1 MSGRT
6 LLADRLRDELL
17 EEISNSKLPPGAK
30 LPTEGELAKHFGVS
44 RATVR
49 EAVRGLVEAGYVT
62 RRRGSGSYVTERRR
76 MPHGLDSTLS
86 YLAMIESAG
95 ARAGMRILHAAF
107 EQCSKDDSALQLG
120 RGERA
125 LAVERVRTADD
136 QPVIYSRDRIPARL
150 LRSDLDLRNM
160 DPSLFALL
168 SSSGHAADHATAT
181 LRAVA
186 STSETAKVL
195 GIRRGKPL
203 LYIEEIDYEKDG
215 TPVMLSREWHVSEAF
230 DVRINRQ
237 AQTDADLLGALA
249 SYWSGGLP
257 LEGDSLVNL
266 LGHTVEGGFQW
277 LSSRHDWDAVANRI
291 GVVGRRGRHRHRDRG
306 VL

>member
-1 MSGRT
+1 MPGKS

-17 EEISNSKLPPGAK
+17 EEMTSSQLRPGDK
-30 LPTEGELAKHFGVS
+30 LPTEGELATRFGVS

-49 EAVRGLVEAGYVT
+49 EAVTSLVEAGYVT
-62 RRRGSGSYVTERRR
+62 RRHGSGSYVSERRR

-95 ARAGMRILHAAF
+95 VRAGMRVLDAVL
-107 EQCSKDDSALQLG
+107 EQSSKIDSPLQLSQG
-120 RGERA
+120 DA
-125 LAVERVRTADD
+125 VLAVERVRTADD

-150 LRSDLDLRNM
+150 LRADLDLQNL
-160 DPSLFALL
+160 DPSLFGLL

-186 STSETAKVL
+186 STSRTAKVL
-195 GIRRGKPL
+195 GVRRGKPL
-203 LYIEEIDYEKDG
+203 LYIEEVDYDREG

-237 AQTDADLLGALA
+237 AQAAAPIT
-249 SYWSGGLP
+249 SK
-257 LEGDSLVNL
+257 
-266 LGHTVEGGFQW
+266 
-277 LSSRHDWDAVANRI
+277 R
-291 GVVGRRGRHRHRDRG
+291 
-306 VL
+306 

>member
-1 MSGRT
+1 VSGRT

-17 EEISNSKLPPGAK
+17 EEINTSELQPGTKLPS
-30 LPTEGELAKHFGVS
+30 EGELAKRFNVS

-76 MPHGLDSTLS
+76 MPHALDSTLS
-86 YLAMIESAG
+86 YRAMIETAG
-95 ARAGMRILHAAF
+95 ARAGMRVLDATF
-107 EQCSKDDSALQLG
+107 EPSCQDDAPLQLQPG
-120 RGERA
+120 DTV

-136 QPVIYSRDRIPARL
+136 RPVIYSVDRIPARL
-150 LRSDLDLRNM
+150 LRTDLDLQNL

-186 STSETAKVL
+186 STGQTARVL
-195 GIRRGKPL
+195 DVRRGRPL
-203 LYIEEIDYEKDG
+203 LYIEEVDFGRDG

-230 DVRINRQ
+230 DVRINRK
-237 AQTDADLLGALA
+237 ANTGAKAVFPA
-249 SYWSGGLP
+249 STGS
-257 LEGDSLVNL
+257 
-266 LGHTVEGGFQW
+266 
-277 LSSRHDWDAVANRI
+277 
-291 GVVGRRGRHRHRDRG
+291 
-306 VL
+306 

>member
-17 EEISNSKLPPGAK
+17 EEITSSQLQPGTKLPS
-30 LPTEGELAKHFGVS
+30 EGQLAKRFQVS

-49 EAVRGLVEAGYVT
+49 DAVRALVEAGYVI

-95 ARAGMRILHAAF
+95 VRAGMRVLEAVF
-107 EQCSKDDSALQLG
+107 EQCSKDDGLLQLSPG
-120 RGERA
+120 DA
-125 LAVERVRTADD
+125 VLAVERVRTADD
-136 QPVIYSRDRIPARL
+136 RPVIYSHDRIPARL
-150 LRSDLDLRNM
+150 LRTDLDLRNL

-168 SSSGHAADHATAT
+168 NSSGHAADHATAT

-186 STSETAKVL
+186 STGHTAKVL
-195 GIRRGKPL
+195 GTRRGKPL
-203 LYIEEIDYEKDG
+203 LYIEEIDYDRDG

-230 DVRINRQ
+230 DVRINRK
-237 AQTDADLLGALA
+237 AQTRGEYSDAIPA
-249 SYWSGGLP
+249 
-257 LEGDSLVNL
+257 
-266 LGHTVEGGFQW
+266 HT
-277 LSSRHDWDAVANRI
+277 SHAVA
-291 GVVGRRGRHRHRDRG
+291 GRPITSPPSTTA
-306 VL
+306 

>member
-1 MSGRT
+1 MPGKN

-17 EEISNSKLPPGAK
+17 EEMTSSQLPPGTK
-30 LPTEGELAKHFGVS
+30 LPTESELATRFGVS

-49 EAVRGLVEAGYVT
+49 EAVTSLVEAGYVT
-62 RRRGSGSYVTERRR
+62 RRHGSGSYVADRRR

-95 ARAGMRILHAAF
+95 AHAGMRVLEAVLD
-107 EQCSKDDSALQLG
+107 QYSKLDSQLQLRQG
-120 RGERA
+120 DTV

-136 QPVIYSRDRIPARL
+136 RPVIYSRDRIPARL
-150 LRSDLDLRNM
+150 LKADLDLQNLH
-160 DPSLFALL
+160 PSLFGLL

-186 STSETAKVL
+186 STSRTAKVL

-203 LYIEEIDYEKDG
+203 LYVEEIDYDRDG

-230 DVRINRQ
+230 DLRINRQ
-237 AQTDADLLGALA
+237 AQTM
-249 SYWSGGLP
+249 P
-257 LEGDSLVNL
+257 IRPE
-266 LGHTVEGGFQW
+266 
-277 LSSRHDWDAVANRI
+277 R
-291 GVVGRRGRHRHRDRG
+291 
-306 VL
+306 

>member
-1 MSGRT
+1 MPGKS

-17 EEISNSKLPPGAK
+17 EEMTSSQLRPGDK
-30 LPTEGELAKHFGVS
+30 LPTEGELATRFGVS

-49 EAVRGLVEAGYVT
+49 EAVTSLVEAGYVT
-62 RRRGSGSYVTERRR
+62 RRHGSGSYVSERRR

-86 YLAMIESAG
+86 YLAMIETAG
-95 ARAGMRILHAAF
+95 ARAGMRVLDAVL
-107 EQCSKDDSALQLG
+107 EQSSKIDSPLQLSQG
-120 RGERA
+120 DTV

-150 LRSDLDLRNM
+150 LRADLDLQNL
-160 DPSLFALL
+160 DPSLFGLL

-186 STSETAKVL
+186 STSRTAKVL
-195 GIRRGKPL
+195 GVRRGKPL
-203 LYIEEIDYEKDG
+203 LYIEEIDYDREG

-237 AQTDADLLGALA
+237 AQAAAPIT
-249 SYWSGGLP
+249 SK
-257 LEGDSLVNL
+257 
-266 LGHTVEGGFQW
+266 
-277 LSSRHDWDAVANRI
+277 R
-291 GVVGRRGRHRHRDRG
+291 
-306 VL
+306 

>member
-1 MSGRT
+1 MPGKS
-6 LLADRLRDELL
+6 LLADRLRDALL
-17 EEISNSKLPPGAK
+17 EEMTSSQLPPGTK
-30 LPTEGELAKHFGVS
+30 LPTEGELVARFGVS

-49 EAVRGLVEAGYVT
+49 EAVTSLVEAGYVT
-62 RRRGSGSYVTERRR
+62 RRRGSGSYVAERRR

-95 ARAGMRILHAAF
+95 YHAGMRVLDAVLDQYSKVDSPLHLN
-107 EQCSKDDSALQLG
+107 EGDTV
-120 RGERA
+120 

-150 LRSDLDLRNM
+150 LKGDLDLQNLH
-160 DPSLFALL
+160 PSLFGLL
-168 SSSGHAADHATAT
+168 SASGHAADHATAT

-186 STSETAKVL
+186 STSRTAKVL

-203 LYIEEIDYEKDG
+203 LYIEEIDYDRDG

-237 AQTDADLLGALA
+237 AQAAPTIA
-249 SYWSGGLP
+249 
-257 LEGDSLVNL
+257 E
-266 LGHTVEGGFQW
+266 
-277 LSSRHDWDAVANRI
+277 R
-291 GVVGRRGRHRHRDRG
+291 
-306 VL
+306 

>member
-1 MSGRT
+1 MPGKS

-17 EEISNSKLPPGAK
+17 EEMTSSQLRPGDK
-30 LPTEGELAKHFGVS
+30 LPTEGELATRFGVS

-49 EAVRGLVEAGYVT
+49 EAVTSLVEAGYVT
-62 RRRGSGSYVTERRR
+62 RRHGSGSYVSERRR

-95 ARAGMRILHAAF
+95 ARAGMRVLDAVL
-107 EQCSKDDSALQLG
+107 EQSSKIDSPLQLSQG
-120 RGERA
+120 DTV

-150 LRSDLDLRNM
+150 LRADLDLQNL
-160 DPSLFALL
+160 DPSLFGLL

-186 STSETAKVL
+186 STSRTAKVL
-195 GIRRGKPL
+195 GVRRGKPL
-203 LYIEEIDYEKDG
+203 LYIEEVDYDREG

-237 AQTDADLLGALA
+237 AQAAAPIT
-249 SYWSGGLP
+249 SK
-257 LEGDSLVNL
+257 
-266 LGHTVEGGFQW
+266 
-277 LSSRHDWDAVANRI
+277 R
-291 GVVGRRGRHRHRDRG
+291 
-306 VL
+306 

>member
-1 MSGRT
+1 MAGKS

-17 EEISNSKLPPGAK
+17 EEMTSAQLRPGDK
-30 LPTEGELAKHFGVS
+30 LPTEGELATRFGVS

-49 EAVRGLVEAGYVT
+49 EAVTSLVEAGYVT
-62 RRRGSGSYVTERRR
+62 RRHGSGSYVSERRR

-95 ARAGMRILHAAF
+95 VRAGMRVLDAVL
-107 EQCSKDDSALQLG
+107 EQSSKIDSPLQLSQG
-120 RGERA
+120 DTV

-150 LRSDLDLRNM
+150 LRADLDLQNL
-160 DPSLFALL
+160 DPSLFGLL

-186 STSETAKVL
+186 STSRTAKVL
-195 GIRRGKPL
+195 GVRRGKPL
-203 LYIEEIDYEKDG
+203 LYIEEVDYDREG

-237 AQTDADLLGALA
+237 AQAAAPIT
-249 SYWSGGLP
+249 SK
-257 LEGDSLVNL
+257 
-266 LGHTVEGGFQW
+266 
-277 LSSRHDWDAVANRI
+277 R
-291 GVVGRRGRHRHRDRG
+291 
-306 VL
+306 

>member
-1 MSGRT
+1 MPGQT

-17 EEISNSKLPPGAK
+17 EEITSSQLEPGTK
-30 LPTEGELAKHFGVS
+30 LPTEGELSKRFGVS

-62 RRRGSGSYVTERRR
+62 RRRGSGSYVAERRR

-95 ARAGMRILHAAF
+95 AHAGMRVLDAVF
-107 EQCSKDDSALQLG
+107 EQCEKTDSPLHLS
-120 RGERA
+120 RGDMV
-125 LAVERVRTADD
+125 LAVERVRTADG

-150 LRSDLDLRNM
+150 LRTDLDLQNL

-168 SSSGHAADHATAT
+168 RSSGHAADHATAT

-186 STSETAKVL
+186 STSFTAKVL
-195 GIRRGKPL
+195 GVRRGKPL
-203 LYIEEIDYEKDG
+203 LYIEEVDYDRDG

-230 DVRINRQ
+230 DVRVNRR
-237 AQTDADLLGALA
+237 AQTAPTF
-249 SYWSGGLP
+249 S
-257 LEGDSLVNL
+257 
-266 LGHTVEGGFQW
+266 
-277 LSSRHDWDAVANRI
+277 NR
-291 GVVGRRGRHRHRDRG
+291 
-306 VL
+306 

>member
-1 MSGRT
+1 VSGRT

-17 EEISNSKLPPGAK
+17 EEIGTARLQPGTKLPS
-30 LPTEGELAKHFGVS
+30 EGQLASRFNVS

-49 EAVRGLVEAGYVT
+49 DAVRALIEAGYVT

-86 YLAMIESAG
+86 YLAMIETAG
-95 ARAGMRILHAAF
+95 ARAGMRILDAAF
-107 EQCSKDDSALQLG
+107 KPCCEEDAPLQLG
-120 RGERA
+120 AGDSV

-136 QPVIYSRDRIPARL
+136 RPVIYSLDRVPARL
-150 LRSDLDLRNM
+150 LRTDLDLQNL

-186 STSETAKVL
+186 STSHTAQVL
-195 GIRRGKPL
+195 GVRRGRPL
-203 LYIEEIDYEKDG
+203 LYIEAVDFGRDG

-230 DVRINRQ
+230 DVRINRR
-237 AQTDADLLGALA
+237 ANTGGKSALPTSTTA
-249 SYWSGGLP
+249 
-257 LEGDSLVNL
+257 
-266 LGHTVEGGFQW
+266 
-277 LSSRHDWDAVANRI
+277 
-291 GVVGRRGRHRHRDRG
+291 
-306 VL
+306 

>member
-1 MSGRT
+1 MHPAKPERKVDSVSGRT

-17 EEISNSKLPPGAK
+17 EEITSSQLQPGTK
-30 LPTEGELAKHFGVS
+30 LPTEGQLAKRFNVS

-62 RRRGSGSYVTERRR
+62 RRRGSGSYVAERRR

-86 YLAMIESAG
+86 YLAMIETAG
-95 ARAGMRILHAAF
+95 ARAGMRILQAAF
-107 EQCSKDDSALQLG
+107 EPCRQEDAPLQLG
-120 RGERA
+120 PRDTV

-136 QPVIYSRDRIPARL
+136 QPVIYSLDRIPARL
-150 LRSDLDLRNM
+150 LRTDLDLQHL

-186 STSETAKVL
+186 STSQTAKVL
-195 GIRRGKPL
+195 GVRRGRPL
-203 LYIEEIDYEKDG
+203 LYIEEVDYGRDG

-230 DVRINRQ
+230 DVRINRKASTLQ
-237 AQTDADLLGALA
+237 ALPA
-249 SYWSGGLP
+249 S
-257 LEGDSLVNL
+257 
-266 LGHTVEGGFQW
+266 TT
-277 LSSRHDWDAVANRI
+277 A
-291 GVVGRRGRHRHRDRG
+291 
-306 VL
+306 

>member
-1 MSGRT
+1 MHPARPGRRLNKVPGRT

-17 EEISNSKLPPGAK
+17 EEITSSQLQPGTK
-30 LPTEGELAKHFGVS
+30 LPTEGQLAKRFNVS

-49 EAVRGLVEAGYVT
+49 DAVRALVEAGYVT
-62 RRRGSGSYVTERRR
+62 RRRGSGSYVAERRR

-95 ARAGMRILHAAF
+95 AHAGMHVLEAAF
-107 EQCSKDDSALQLG
+107 EECSDDDGPLQLG
-120 RGERA
+120 PGDTV

-136 QPVIYSRDRIPARL
+136 RPVIYSHDRLPARL
-150 LRSDLDLRNM
+150 LRTDLDLQNL

-186 STSETAKVL
+186 STHQTAKVL
-195 GIRRGKPL
+195 DIRRGKPL
-203 LYIEEIDYEKDG
+203 LYIEEIDYDRDG

-230 DVRINRQ
+230 DVRINRK
-237 AQTDADLLGALA
+237 ADSRGN
-249 SYWSGGLP
+249 YTLP
-257 LEGDSLVNL
+257 AP
-266 LGHTVEGGFQW
+266 TT
-277 LSSRHDWDAVANRI
+277 A
-291 GVVGRRGRHRHRDRG
+291 
-306 VL
+306 

>member
-1 MSGRT
+1 MPGKS
-6 LLADRLRDELL
+6 LLADRLRDALL
-17 EEISNSKLPPGAK
+17 EEMTSSQLPPGTK
-30 LPTEGELAKHFGVS
+30 LPTESELVARFGVS

-49 EAVRGLVEAGYVT
+49 EAVTSLVEAGYVT
-62 RRRGSGSYVTERRR
+62 RRRGSGSYVAERRR

-95 ARAGMRILHAAF
+95 YSAGMRVLDAVLDQYSKIDSPLHLN
-107 EQCSKDDSALQLG
+107 EGDTV
-120 RGERA
+120 

-150 LRSDLDLRNM
+150 LKGDLDLQNLH
-160 DPSLFALL
+160 PSLFGLL
-168 SSSGHAADHATAT
+168 SASGHAADHATAT

-186 STSETAKVL
+186 STSRTAKVL

-203 LYIEEIDYEKDG
+203 LYIEEIDYDRDG

-237 AQTDADLLGALA
+237 AQIAPIVT
-249 SYWSGGLP
+249 
-257 LEGDSLVNL
+257 EG
-266 LGHTVEGGFQW
+266 
-277 LSSRHDWDAVANRI
+277 
-291 GVVGRRGRHRHRDRG
+291 
-306 VL
+306 